1 MLAKTFVTPSEQGAN
16 MTRNEIEHM
25 WKVASNNPN
34 HDTNWHDP
42 AVEAFAKLVA
52 KHTLL
57 NTDPSSFMSHQE
69 GFAAGKQTEREAIA
83 QSLDKQ
89 ADLAADEIDRQWAQE
104 MAAAVRARGQT

>member
-1 MLAKTFVTPSEQGAN
+1 

-25 WKVASNNPN
+25 WKVASKNPN

-57 NTDPSSFMSHQE
+57 NTDPSSFMSYQE
-69 GFAAGKQTEREAIA
+69 GFAAGKQTEREACA
-83 QSLDKQ
+83 KLCEEHWRHNGNAMNC
-89 ADLAADEIDRQWAQE
+89 ADAI
-104 MAAAVRARGQT
+104 RARGQA